1 MSPHHAVRE
10 ERQDPQTIVTQ
21 MIQAAL
27 AMTQTIIVLVDETP
41 EEGVDEM
48 VRGGIRLQP
57 ELQKL
62 SCGSTL
68 EG

>member
-1 MSPHHAVRE
+1 M
-10 ERQDPQTIVTQ
+10 TVTQ

-27 AMTQTIIVLVDETP
+27 AMTQTTIGLVGETP

-68 EG
+68 ED